1 MNTASHPSLRNPP
14 DLPVLGADRFEIQE
28 RIGAGGMGTVYKA
41 VQKSVGRL
49 VAVKVLSSEYASNA
63 AGVARFVR
71 EATVVSRLVHP
82 NIVSMIEFGRD
93 PEGNLLLVME
103 LLEGEPLRQTL
114 RRERRLPP
122 WRAVQV
128 AMQVLAALRVA
139 HAAGVVHRD
148 LKPEN
153 IFITNVDG
161 ADHAKVLDFGVAK
174 MLSHE
179 VGNETTA
186 GSLVGTLKYMAPEQI
201 AGDPPDARVD
211 LYALGVLLYEMLG
224 GALPYEHK
232 ERVALLRA
240 ILNDPP
246 VPLSRRAPEVPAAL
260 ADVVMRAISKLT
272 IDRFQ
277 SAEEFRA
284 ALAPF
289 AMVGPDARP
298 PPFPITQ
305 EIRLPIRA
313 PSTDRD
319 NSTRAGSPN
328 AISSASAKVPA
339 VNSDPSGA
347 KSLQAPPADAGSISF
362 STSGAML
369 SSGVL
374 VPSPVSIPSQHD
386 ALNYTTG
393 AGLSAATHRSHVVA
407 PKRSIGLALVL
418 GGLGIALVAGSAGV
432 IAARGAAGRG
442 SSVTDGR
449 SSSGPAQG
457 TQGTQSTQGAQGTQ
471 GTQGTQQT
479 NDSNHGAPAGGHV
492 MVRTTPAGAEVR
504 DATSNEVLCTQTP
517 CMVPVTG
524 AQTRRVRLT
533 LGAMSMEAVL
543 DSSVATMS
551 VPLGEA
557 GPTAGPTIAVNDPV
571 NGAASA
577 ASDAGARRPVNSG
590 RLINRRPRTN
600 ETYNNGGNDI
610 PLFGSRP
617 GG

>member
-14 DLPVLGADRFEIQE
+14 DVPVLGADRFEIGE
-28 RIGAGGMGTVYKA
+28 RIGAGGMGTVYRA
-41 VQKSVGRL
+41 VQKSVGRQ
-49 VAVKVLSSEYASNA
+49 VAVKVLSSEYAANA

-122 WRAVQV
+122 WRAVQI

-153 IFITNVDG
+153 IFVTNVDG

-179 VGNETTA
+179 VGQETTA

-224 GALPYEHK
+224 GGLPYEHK

-246 VPLSRRAPEVPAAL
+246 IPLQQRAPEVPAPL
-260 ADVVMRAISKLT
+260 AAVVMRAISKLT

-277 SAEEFRA
+277 SADEFRS
-284 ALAPF
+284 ALAQY

-298 PPFPITQ
+298 PAFQITQ
-305 EIRLPIRA
+305 EIRLPA
-313 PSTDRD
+313 KSTTIDPV
-319 NSTRAGSPN
+319 AGARVSSPPT
-328 AISSASAKVPA
+328 AISVSARRSAIT
-339 VNSDPSGA
+339 SDPSGA
-347 KSLQAPPADAGSISF
+347 KAIHAPPADPSMVS
-362 STSGAML
+362 SVSSGAMIA
-369 SSGVL
+369 SD
-374 VPSPVSIPSQHD
+374 VSVAPAMHGYGTPPTYPPGAQD
-386 ALNYTTG
+386 ANYTTG
-393 AGLSAATHRSHVVA
+393 AGLSAATHRSQITA
-407 PKRSIGLALVL
+407 PKKNTGLFVV
-418 GGLGIALVAGSAGV
+418 GGLVIALAAASGGVLIARGSGGTRTSAQTSDAQGESNGQ
-432 IAARGAAGRG
+432 RGAAG
-442 SSVTDGR
+442 
-449 SSSGPAQG
+449 
-457 TQGTQSTQGAQGTQ
+457 GAATV
-471 GTQGTQQT
+471 
-479 NDSNHGAPAGGHV
+479 GGHV
-492 MVRTTPAGAEVR
+492 MVRTVPAGAEVR
-504 DATSNEVLCTQTP
+504 DATSNEVLCTHTP

-524 AQTRRVRLT
+524 ARTRRVRLA
-533 LGAMSMEAVL
+533 LGASAIEAVL
-543 DSSVATMS
+543 DASLADMV
-551 VPLGEA
+551 VPLGSLGSTGTQPQQPEQH
-557 GPTAGPTIAVNDPV
+557 PTNSTVTAGQDSGVRRASTPSTTRPTTRR
-571 NGAASA
+571 NGTGNNS
-577 ASDAGARRPVNSG
+577 NSG
-590 RLINRRPRTN
+590 
-600 ETYNNGGNDI
+600 GSDI
-610 PLFGSRP
+610 PMFGTRP
-617 GG
+617 GH

>member
-41 VQKSVGRL
+41 VQKSVGRS

-122 WRAVQV
+122 WRAVQI

-174 MLSHE
+174 MLQHE
-179 VGNETTA
+179 VGHETTA

-246 VPLSRRAPEVPAAL
+246 VPLSNRGPDLPQGL
-260 ADVVMRAISKLT
+260 CDLVMRAISKLT
-272 IDRFQ
+272 IDRVQ
-277 SAEEFRA
+277 SADEFRSL
-284 ALAPF
+284 LAPF
-289 AMVGPDARP
+289 AMAGPDARP
-298 PPFPITQ
+298 PSFPITQ
-305 EIRLPIRA
+305 EIRLPIAKA
-313 PSTDRD
+313 PSSDRES
-319 NSTRAGSPN
+319 STRAGTPN
-328 AISSASAKVPA
+328 AISSATGRP
-339 VNSDPSGA
+339 
-347 KSLQAPPADAGSISF
+347 
-362 STSGAML
+362 
-369 SSGVL
+369 
-374 VPSPVSIPSQHD
+374 SIPSGVSGVKSPTDPGLVLSSSGALVSSDVMVPSSIPAPPTYPPYAAHD
-386 ALNYTTG
+386 ANNYTTG
-393 AGLSAATHRSHVVA
+393 AGLSAATHRSQAIAQKKTASVFVV
-407 PKRSIGLALVL
+407 IGGVL
-418 GGLGIALVAGSAGV
+418 IAVAAASVGIV
-432 IAARGAAGRG
+432 AARGSNAQPRGDTVSNNGGSATNAAG
-442 SSVTDGR
+442 
-449 SSSGPAQG
+449 
-457 TQGTQSTQGAQGTQ
+457 QS
-471 GTQGTQQT
+471 
-479 NDSNHGAPAGGHV
+479 PAGNHV

-504 DATSNEVLCTQTP
+504 DTASGEVLCSQTP

-524 AQTRRVRLT
+524 GRTRRVRMT
-533 LGAMSMEAVL
+533 LGATSIEAVL
-543 DSSVATMS
+543 DATVATMS
-551 VPLGEA
+551 VPLGDV
-557 GPTAGPTIAVNDPV
+557 GPTVPVPAGNDPQPTPV
-571 NGAASA
+571 PVV
-577 ASDAGARRPVNSG
+577 DAGARRPTNT
-590 RLINRRPRTN
+590 RHPIRRPN
-600 ETYNNGGNDI
+600 NNNHNNGSDI
-610 PLFGSRP
+610 PMFGSRP

>member
-1 MNTASHPSLRNPP
+1 MNTSSHPSQHKTP

-41 VQKSVGRL
+41 VQKSVGRS

-122 WRAVQV
+122 WRAVQI

-246 VPLSRRAPEVPAAL
+246 VPLMRRAPEVPAAL
-260 ADVVMRAISKLT
+260 ADVVMRAVSKLT

-289 AMVGPDARP
+289 AMAGPDARP
-298 PPFPITQ
+298 PAFPITQ

-313 PSTDRD
+313 PSADRE
-319 NSTRAGSPN
+319 NSTRAGTPN

-339 VNSDPSGA
+339 ITSDPSGA
-347 KSLQAPPADAGSISF
+347 KSLQAPPSEAGLSS
-362 STSGAML
+362 SSSSGAML
-369 SSGVL
+369 SLDVH
-374 VPSPVSIPSQHD
+374 VPSAVAILSQHD
-386 ALNYTTG
+386 AFNYTTG
-393 AGLSAATHRSHVVA
+393 AGLSAATHRSHVVP
-407 PKRSIGLALVL
+407 PKRSIGLAMVL
-418 GGLGIALVAGSAGV
+418 GGVFIALVAGSAGV
-432 IAARGAAGRG
+432 IAARGAAHRG
-442 SSVTDGR
+442 SSASDGR
-449 SSSGPAQG
+449 SSNGPSQG
-457 TQGTQSTQGAQGTQ
+457 SQGAQDS
-471 GTQGTQQT
+471 QQAS
-479 NDSNHGAPAGGHV
+479 DSNHGAGGHV

-504 DATSNEVLCTQTP
+504 DAMSNEVLCTQTP

-557 GPTAGPTIAVNDPV
+557 GPTVGPTGAVNDPES
-571 NGAASA
+571 GAV
-577 ASDAGARRPVNSG
+577 DAGARRPINNG
-590 RLINRRPRTN
+590 RTIIRRPRTN
-600 ETYNNGGNDI
+600 ETHNNGGDDI
-610 PLFGSRP
+610 PMFGRRP

>member
-1 MNTASHPSLRNPP
+1 VNTASHPSLRNPP

-41 VQKSVGRL
+41 VQKSVGRS

-122 WRAVQV
+122 WRAVQI

-174 MLSHE
+174 MLQHE
-179 VGNETTA
+179 VGHETTA

-246 VPLSRRAPEVPAAL
+246 VPLSNRGPDLPQGL
-260 ADVVMRAISKLT
+260 CDLVMRAISKLT
-272 IDRFQ
+272 IDRVQ
-277 SAEEFRA
+277 SADEFRSL
-284 ALAPF
+284 LAPF
-289 AMVGPDARP
+289 AMAGPDARP
-298 PPFPITQ
+298 PSFPITQ
-305 EIRLPIRA
+305 EIRLPIAKA
-313 PSTDRD
+313 PSSDRES
-319 NSTRAGSPN
+319 STRAGTPN
-328 AISSASAKVPA
+328 AISSATGRP
-339 VNSDPSGA
+339 
-347 KSLQAPPADAGSISF
+347 
-362 STSGAML
+362 
-369 SSGVL
+369 
-374 VPSPVSIPSQHD
+374 SIPSGVSGVKSPTDPGLVLSSSAALVSSDVMVPSSIPAPPTYPPYAAHD
-386 ALNYTTG
+386 ANNYTTG
-393 AGLSAATHRSHVVA
+393 AGLSAATHRSQAIAQKKTASVFVV
-407 PKRSIGLALVL
+407 IGGVL
-418 GGLGIALVAGSAGV
+418 IAVAAASVGIV
-432 IAARGAAGRG
+432 AARGSKRAAPRRYGLEQRRVCHQRCRPISRRKSRDGPHHASRRRG
-442 SSVTDGR
+442 ARHGLGR
-449 SSSGPAQG
+449 SALFADPV
-457 TQGTQSTQGAQGTQ
+457 
-471 GTQGTQQT
+471 
-479 NDSNHGAPAGGHV
+479 HGARHRRPNATRADDLG
-492 MVRTTPAGAEVR
+492 R
-504 DATSNEVLCTQTP
+504 D
-517 CMVPVTG
+517 
-524 AQTRRVRLT
+524 
-533 LGAMSMEAVL
+533 L
-543 DSSVATMS
+543 DRS
-551 VPLGEA
+551 
-557 GPTAGPTIAVNDPV
+557 
-571 NGAASA
+571 
-577 ASDAGARRPVNSG
+577 GARRDG
-590 RLINRRPRTN
+590 RDDERSARRRGADRARACGQRSAANAGPR
-600 ETYNNGGNDI
+600 GGRWRAQAHQHATPDSSAQQQQPQQRLDI
-610 PLFGSRP
+610 PMFGSRP

>member
-1 MNTASHPSLRNPP
+1 MSTGSDSSLRHATE
-14 DLPVLGADRFEIQE
+14 LPVLGPDRFEIRE

-41 VQKSVGRL
+41 VQKSVGRA
-49 VAVKVLSSEYASNA
+49 VAVKVLSREYASNA
-63 AGVARFVR
+63 AGIARFVR

-93 PEGNLLLVME
+93 PDGNLLLVME

-122 WRAVQV
+122 WRAVQI

-153 IFITNVDG
+153 IFITQVDG

-174 MLSHE
+174 MLSQD

-201 AGDPPDARVD
+201 AGDPPDARAD
-211 LYALGVLLYEMLG
+211 PYALGVLLYEMLS

-246 VPLSRRAPEVPAAL
+246 IPLTHRVPEVPAAL
-260 ADVVMRAISKLT
+260 AAVVMRAISKPI

-298 PPFPITQ
+298 PAFPITQ
-305 EIRLPIRA
+305 EIRLPMRA
-313 PSTDRD
+313 PSTDQTQ
-319 NSTRAGSPN
+319 SAIAGTSN
-328 AISSASAKVPA
+328 THSSASARVQAITGA
-339 VNSDPSGA
+339 VSSAHSLHAPSSDA
-347 KSLQAPPADAGSISF
+347 ASIAVSA
-362 STSGAML
+362 SGAMR
-369 SSGVL
+369 SSGAHG
-374 VPSPVSIPSQHD
+374 PSVGAISSQHD
-386 ALNYTTG
+386 AIQLTTS
-393 AGLSAATHRSHVVA
+393 AGLSAATHRSQVDA
-407 PKRSIGLALVL
+407 PKRSMVLVMGL
-418 GGLGIALVAGSAGV
+418 GGGLLALVAGSAGL
-432 IAARGAAGRG
+432 IAARGATHQGPSVRESRSTDG
-442 SSVTDGR
+442 SSR
-449 SSSGPAQG
+449 SEIESP
-457 TQGTQSTQGAQGTQ
+457 
-471 GTQGTQQT
+471 
-479 NDSNHGAPAGGHV
+479 PAGHSARGAGAHV
-492 MVRTTPAGAEVR
+492 MVRSIPAGAQVR
-504 DATSNEVLCTQTP
+504 DATSNEILCTQTP

-524 AQTRRVRLT
+524 APTRRVRLT
-533 LGAMSMEAVL
+533 LGAVSMEAVL

-551 VPLGEA
+551 VPLAEA
-557 GPTAGPTIAVNDPV
+557 GLAVGLTGASNDAER
-571 NGAASA
+571 GAAD
-577 ASDAGARRPVNSG
+577 ASVRSG
-590 RLINRRPRTN
+590 RINERTPRRRPRPN
-600 ETYNNGGNDI
+600 ETHHDGDDI
-610 PLFGSRP
+610 PMFGSRP
-617 GG
+617 SR